1 LDDLGKS
8 VDIIATTLKRKL
20 FAQIIDRTTPVEYR
34 EVKPYWTS
42 MLKRV
47 QVSFRLV
54 LRSGMT
60 PPIPVLAVCIDKVP
74 QSNCWPPWTR
84 CSPIRTFIAK
94 AAFWSA
100 GCSWILTRSLAT
112 YLLVVGICLV
122 GAQHASAASMTLSQE
137 LDGILGKLR
146 TNVSADQY
154 RQIDDA
160 IKSSP
165 SLIEELNRLAA
176 SGKLTEIVVLT
187 SAATSN
193 APAPGRFRAWVTDT
207 SIVLTESLLSQLTK
221 NREYDVVFPDDILP
235 NNTTFVLGHLAFHL
249 DAGKI
254 LAKPGDVP
262 HLNDYI
268 AAMLNQ
274 EARAYIHAWNDA
286 LEAAVQ
292 QNNDKRLTPRQ
303 IANFMFNLHY
313 RFAFLK
319 ALGQPTDKIHLEQ
332 NGVIDDG
339 DSNARAIVAA
349 LKDSPIADIQ

>member
-1 LDDLGKS
+1 
-8 VDIIATTLKRKL
+8 VDIATTTLKREC
-20 FAQIIDRTTPVEYR
+20 FAKIIDRT
-34 EVKPYWTS
+34 KW
-42 MLKRV
+42 M
-47 QVSFRLV
+47 
-54 LRSGMT
+54 M
-60 PPIPVLAVCIDKVP
+60 
-74 QSNCWPPWTR
+74 
-84 CSPIRTFIAK
+84 
-94 AAFWSA
+94 
-100 GCSWILTRSLAT
+100 RSLAL
-112 YLLVVGICLV
+112 YLFVSSICLA
-122 GAQHASAASMTLSQE
+122 GAQHSSAAPMAPGRE
-137 LDGILGKLR
+137 LDGILGRLR
-146 TNVSADQY
+146 SNVSTDQY

-176 SGKLTEIVVLT
+176 SGKLTGIVVLT

-193 APAPGRFRAWVTDT
+193 APTPGLFRAWATDT
-207 SIVLTESLLSQLTK
+207 SIVFTGSLLSQLTN

-254 LAKPGDVP
+254 VTKKGDEA

-268 AAMLNQ
+268 AATLNQ

-292 QNNDKRLTPRQ
+292 QNNDKPLSPRQ

-319 ALGQPTDKIHLEQ
+319 ALRQPTDKIHLEQ
-332 NGVIDDG
+332 NGVIDDD
-339 DSNARAIVAA
+339 DSNVRAIVAA